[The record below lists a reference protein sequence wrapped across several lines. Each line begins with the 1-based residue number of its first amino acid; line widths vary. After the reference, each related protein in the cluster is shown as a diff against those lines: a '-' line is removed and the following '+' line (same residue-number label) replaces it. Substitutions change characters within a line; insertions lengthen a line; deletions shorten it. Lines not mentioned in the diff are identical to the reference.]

1 MRLAKYLAEEEKEK
15 RRAWCTKNIEN
26 FSISGKKYK
35 PENLGVPRPLRHPK
49 KNIRPGCA
57 RAQDR
62 VASTF
67 FRFADFTFSF
77 LCLLEQQPT
86 LKMVSMTIK
95 GHNVDVT
102 DGDQGNDNINVI
114 LPLL

>member
-15 RRAWCTKNIEN
+15 RRAWCTKCSEKT
-26 FSISGKKYK
+26 GKKDK

-67 FRFADFTFSF
+67 FSFADFTFSF
-77 LCLLEQQPT
+77 LCFLEQQPT